1 MNNRKTTR
9 NQFVWLKAIGLTA
22 VLFFVQGVFAAD
34 SDTESAVLDPVLV
47 TARGYATSQS
57 NTPGGV
63 AVVTEQEI
71 TLAPKGSIV
80 NALQG
85 VPGITITGDSPWA
98 QDISIRGLS
107 GPSVVILLDGK
118 RINTATDLNFRL
130 GIINPADVERIEVL
144 KGPVSALYGSGS
156 IGGVVNII
164 TRKPAFTKEN
174 EVHGR
179 LSLSGSSN
187 PEGGNIYGNVSVS
200 GDNASALIAVARRDY
215 SDVDGGH
222 HTTVPN
228 SGFQDEQG
236 RAFFK
241 LKPYENLLLSF
252 EALKSTGHDIG
263 IPGGPSTMP
272 HLARVTYPHTTFSFL
287 SMDATLDVDS
297 PYLKMIEAD
306 FYYSE
311 NKRRVRIDHIPPGLP
326 SQAYPISLHPTSNH
340 ENWGG
345 KLQGTFEIGTHTL
358 VSGLDFWRWS
368 VDTNRFRSMYRPPG
382 AGGPIQFY
390 DNTMPDP
397 TQTSVSLFA
406 EDNWEINHSLTVNSG
421 IRLEYLNTNA
431 KAMYEITPV
440 PGQSKTQAKKLYDS
454 TNEDNY
460 AYHLHAG
467 LSWKASENWSHSF
480 LLATS
485 YRAADLMERFKY
497 VNLGGSLGALYGNPG
512 LDPEQTYYAEYG
524 VRYDRKT
531 FHAGMRLF
539 ANMITDYI
547 AEKRVSPTRIELDNV
562 DDARIYG
569 AELDARWQF
578 HRHWALYGD
587 VTALRGRDKENDQ
600 ALAGVAPVSGQ
611 IGVDYKK
618 GGFWANV
625 NSRMIA
631 PQHATPANVE
641 DSKGVILLN
650 AALGYRFELQGL
662 KHDFSLTLDNI
673 FDSQYDNYLAHQ
685 RGYQVWEPG
694 IALALNYSVSF

>member
-1 MNNRKTTR
+1 MRKHHIR
-9 NQFVWLKAIGLTA
+9 QQGLS
-22 VLFFVQGVFAAD
+22 VQKVILLLGMLFFSPLAFAAD
-34 SDTESAVLDPVLV
+34 ADKEETALDPVLV

-63 AVVTEQEI
+63 AVVTEREI
-71 TLAPKGSIV
+71 ALAPKGSIV
-80 NALQG
+80 DALERL
-85 VPGITITGDSPWA
+85 PGIARTGDSPWA
-98 QDISIRGLS
+98 QDISIRGLA
-107 GPSVVILLDGK
+107 GASVLILLNGK

-164 TRKPAFTKEN
+164 TRKPAFTREN
-174 EVHGR
+174 EVHGM

-187 PEGGNIYGNVSVS
+187 PQGGNVYGNVSLS
-200 GDNASALIAVARRDY
+200 GGNASALVAVARRDY
-215 SDVDGGH
+215 SDTYGGH
-222 HTTVPN
+222 HTNVSN

-236 RAFFK
+236 RAVFN
-241 LKPYENLLLSF
+241 LRPYENLTLSF
-252 EALKSTGHDIG
+252 EALKSVGHDIG

-272 HLARVTYPHTTFSFL
+272 GEARVTYPRTEFSFL
-287 SMDATLDVDS
+287 SMDARLDVNS
-297 PYLKMIEAD
+297 SYLKMLEAS

-311 NKRRVRIDHIPPGLP
+311 NKRRVRVDRIPPAGFG
-326 SQAYPISLHPTSNH
+326 AYPIELRPTSNH

-345 KLQGTFEIGTHTL
+345 KLQGTFETGSHTL
-358 VSGLDFWRWS
+358 VSGVDFWRWS
-368 VDTNRFRSMYRPPG
+368 VDTNRYRSMYRPPA

-406 EDNWEINHSLTVNSG
+406 EDNWEINDALTMNLG
-421 IRLEYLNTNA
+421 ARLEYLNTDA
-431 KAMYEITPV
+431 KAMFEITPT
-440 PGQSKTQAKKLYDS
+440 PGSGSTTARKLYDS
-454 TNEDNY
+454 TDEDDY
-460 AYHLHAG
+460 GYHLHAG
-467 LSWKASENWSHSF
+467 LTWKASDRWSHSL

-497 VNLGGSLGALYGNPG
+497 VNLGGSLGALYGNPN

-524 VRYDRKT
+524 LRYDRKT

-539 ANMITDYI
+539 ANIITDYI
-547 AEKRVSPTRIELDNV
+547 AEKRVSATRIELENV

-578 HRHWALYGD
+578 HPHWALYGD
-587 VTALRGRDKENDQ
+587 MTALYGRDRENDQ
-600 ALAGVAPVSGQ
+600 ALPGVAPLSGQ
-611 IGVDYKK
+611 IGLDYKRR
-618 GGFWANV
+618 GFWANL

-631 PQHATPANVE
+631 PQNSTPANVE
-641 DSKGVILLN
+641 TTKGVILLN
-650 AALGYRFELQGL
+650 AAVGYRFESQGM

-673 FDSQYDNYLAHQ
+673 FDSRYYNYLAHQ
-685 RGYQVWEPG
+685 RGYRVWEPG
-694 IALALNYSVSF
+694 IAVALNYNVSF